1 LSQEKAINKRTE
13 AVFFDFGGV
22 IADEGFREGLFAI
35 AANCKFEPAHF
46 FEVAS
51 DAIYD
56 TGYIIGKASEGSYWE
71 LLRLRTGVPV
81 SDLEMRLEILRR
93 FRLRP
98 WMLRIVDKLRQHGYF
113 VALLSDQTNWLDEL
127 DATGHFSGRFDAV
140 FNSYHLGKSKKDASV
155 FTDVASLLGID
166 PKSCLF
172 VDDNPGNI
180 SRASSVGYQTILYKT
195 PESFVEEISL
205 LQLIPGLDLVK

>member
-1 LSQEKAINKRTE
+1 MNRNEVFNRQTE

-22 IADEGFREGLFAI
+22 IAEEGFREGLFAI
-35 AANCKFEPAHF
+35 SSNSRLDPAQF

-51 DAIYD
+51 NAIYD
-56 TGYIIGKASEGSYWE
+56 SGYIIGKASEAAYWD
-71 LLRLRTGVPV
+71 LLRVRTGV
-81 SDLEMRLEILRR
+81 SISNLEMRLEILRR
-93 FRLRP
+93 FNLRP
-98 WMLRIVDKLRQHGYF
+98 WMLRIVDKLRQQGYF

-140 FNSYHLGKSKKDASV
+140 FNSYHLGKGKKDASI

-166 PKSCLF
+166 PQSCLF

-180 SRASSVGYQTILYKT
+180 SRASSVGYQTILYRT
-195 PESFVEEISL
+195 PESFAKEISL
-205 LQLIPGLDLVK
+205 LQLIPGLE

>member
-1 LSQEKAINKRTE
+1 LSQDKEFNKRTE

-22 IADEGFREGLFAI
+22 IAEEGFREGLLAI
-35 AANCKFEPAHF
+35 ATDCNLDPAHF
-46 FEVAS
+46 FEIAS

-56 TGYIIGKASEGSYWE
+56 TGYITGKASEGSYWD
-71 LLRLRTGVPV
+71 LLRLKTGVLA
-81 SDLEMRLEILRR
+81 SNLEMRLEILMR

-98 WMLRIVDKLRQHGYF
+98 SMLRIVDKLRQHGYF

-140 FNSYHLGKSKKDASV
+140 FNSYHLGKGKKDASV
-155 FTDVASLLGID
+155 FTDVACLLGID
-166 PKSCLF
+166 PEACLF

-195 PESFVEEISL
+195 PESFIEEISL
-205 LQLIPGLDLVK
+205 LQLIPRSDLVK

>member
-1 LSQEKAINKRTE
+1 LSQEEEFNKRTE

-35 AANCKFEPAHF
+35 AANCKLDPAHF

-51 DAIYD
+51 DVIYD
-56 TGYIIGKASEGSYWE
+56 TGYITGKASESSYWE
-71 LLRLRTGVPV
+71 LLRLRTGVPA
-81 SDLEMRLEILRR
+81 SDFEMRLEILRR

-98 WMLRIVDKLRQHGYF
+98 WMLRIVDKLRHHGYF

-127 DATGHFSGRFDAV
+127 DAAGHFSGRFDAV
-140 FNSYHLGKSKKDASV
+140 FNSYHLGKGKKDASV
-155 FTDVASLLGID
+155 FTDVASLLGIEAE
-166 PKSCLF
+166 SCLF

-180 SRASSVGYQTILYKT
+180 SRASSVGYQTILYRT
-195 PESFVEEISL
+195 PESFLKEILL
-205 LQLIPGLDLVK
+205 LQLIPGLDLVN